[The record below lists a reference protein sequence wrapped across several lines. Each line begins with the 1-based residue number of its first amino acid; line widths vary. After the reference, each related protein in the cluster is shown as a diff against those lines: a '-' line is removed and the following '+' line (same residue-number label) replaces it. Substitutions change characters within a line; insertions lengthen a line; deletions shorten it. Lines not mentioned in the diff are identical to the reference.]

1 MKRWESQYQ
10 RFVVDL
16 RALIRAELLEEDA
29 LTRFPGVAA
38 WGMPFVQL
46 YDDYRI
52 SFWPSFPFPS
62 TSPTGIPPL
71 FEGARNANSQGM
83 LTFVQ

>member
-38 WGMPFVQL
+38 WGMPFVQIRTIKSSPADANIL
-46 YDDYRI
+46 GCLGFHDTALTHPEI
-52 SFWPSFPFPS
+52 CPS
-62 TSPTGIPPL
+62 TV
-71 FEGARNANSQGM
+71 FN
-83 LTFVQ
+83 

>member
-38 WGMPFVQL
+38 WGVPFVQL
-46 YDDYRI
+46 YDDYPI

-62 TSPTGIPPL
+62 PTRIPP